1 MIFLT
6 FSIKKDMSTNKS
18 RICKH
23 EGSLSDYQDNA
34 ATAIAEH
41 FAAAVGDRSSCG
53 GNNTSSSLSSQSRR
67 MFLHSRLALTQN
79 VCVIIQY

>member
-6 FSIKKDMSTNKS
+6 SIKKDMSTNKS

-41 FAAAVGDRSSCG
+41 FAAAIGNRSSCG
-53 GNNTSSSLSSQSRR
+53 GNTSSSLSSQSRR
-67 MFLHSRLALTQN
+67 MFLHSRLALT
-79 VCVIIQY
+79 